1 MKTND
6 TIKDHIFIVF
16 AIEHYN
22 PLGVI
27 RVLGFEGIRPDY
39 IAIKGR
45 CELSSKSRFIN
56 KCHKVDTVEEGYKI
70 LIQNYGDIYQKTGKK
85 PFILCSDDKTIG
97 YLDLHYNE
105 LKDRFILYN
114 AGQQGR
120 INEFMDKFKILECA
134 KKHGLNILASKV
146 VKRGEDPGD
155 IQYPIITKAISPNS
169 GGWKSDVFICANYDE
184 LKEAYKKIKSEEVM
198 LQTYIEKKNEYCVE
212 GCSVAKGTDVL
223 YSIYSTYNYIVKGY
237 YSPYRTTGS
246 FDNPQLKKSLDG
258 MMREIGFEGIFDVEF
273 LVAQDGTL
281 WFLEINFRNTT
292 WSYASACAGMP
303 LATIWAKSMLLG
315 KIIDGAFK
323 HAAPFKAMVEP
334 IDYNLRVRKG
344 SLGKLKWFREML
356 QCKCKDYFN
365 WRDLRPSILMI
376 RNWKK
381 LG

>member
-1 MKTND
+1 MWNQ
-6 TIKDHIFIVF
+6 HLFIVF

-45 CELSSKSRFIN
+45 VELSSHSKFIN
-56 KCHKVDTVEEGYKI
+56 KCYRVATVEDGYKI
-70 LIQNYGDIYQKTGKK
+70 LMEKYADAFEKTGKK
-85 PFILCSDDKTIG
+85 PFIICSDDKTIG

-105 LKDRFILYN
+105 LKDKFIFYN
-114 AGQQGR
+114 AGEQGR

-134 KKHGLNILASKV
+134 RRHGLNVLDSKV
-146 VKRGEDPGD
+146 VKRGENPGN
-155 IQYPIITKAISPNS
+155 IKYPIITKAISPNS
-169 GGWKSDVFICANYDE
+169 GGWKSDVFICKNFEE

-198 LQTYIEKKNEYCVE
+198 LQTYIDKKNEYCIE
-212 GCSVAKGTDVL
+212 GCSVDRGKDVL

-237 YSPYRTTGS
+237 YSPYRTSGN
-246 FDNPQLKKSLDG
+246 FDNPELKKSLDG
-258 MMREIGFEGIFDVEF
+258 MMKEIGFEGIFDVEF
-273 LVAQDGTL
+273 LVANDDTL

-303 LATIWAKSMLLG
+303 LASIWAKSMLKG
-315 KIIDGAFK
+315 KIIDGAYK
-323 HAAPFKAMVEP
+323 RVAPFKAMVEP

-344 SLGKLKWFREML
+344 NLGKLKWLKEML
-356 QCKCKDYFN
+356 QCKCLDYFN
-365 WRDLRPSILMI
+365 WKDLKPSLMMLK
-376 RNWKK
+376 NWSK